1 MRQHEKRRRRV
12 EILIDQRMLSFLKP
26 VATGPTLPRRKRD
39 SLDFLTS
46 AISKRSKSIDQ
57 PTDKA
62 S

>member
-1 MRQHEKRRRRV
+1 
-12 EILIDQRMLSFLKP
+12 MLSFLKP